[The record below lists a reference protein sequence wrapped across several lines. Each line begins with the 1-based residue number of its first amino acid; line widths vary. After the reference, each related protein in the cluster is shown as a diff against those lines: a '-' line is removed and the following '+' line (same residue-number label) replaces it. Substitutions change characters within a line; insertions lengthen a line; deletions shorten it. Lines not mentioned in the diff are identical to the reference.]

1 MNNEIPT
8 SVFFD
13 LDDTLYEYLPCHQA
27 GLKAAITL
35 MSNKLNISKPEAES
49 IYENGRRLVKA
60 RLGETASSH
69 SRLLYFREGLISK
82 GLGKESTVC
91 LDFENR
97 YWTYFLFEMK
107 VKDGL
112 INLISS
118 LKYAKVPTFLVTDL
132 TDQVQL
138 RKLVKLNLEEA
149 FDEIISSELAG
160 GDKVTEKPFQI
171 LFNLLDPKILERPI
185 FIGDSI
191 QDFPNFNNIV
201 DYPINPT
208 VRNFCFSK
216 ASNYTMKIE
225 KVKNFQEI
233 ESKIFVANE

>member
-1 MNNEIPT
+1 
-8 SVFFD
+8 
-13 LDDTLYEYLPCHQA
+13 
-27 GLKAAITL
+27 
-35 MSNKLNISKPEAES
+35 
-49 IYENGRRLVKA
+49 
-60 RLGETASSH
+60 
-69 SRLLYFREGLISK
+69 
-82 GLGKESTVC
+82 
-91 LDFENR
+91 
-97 YWTYFLFEMK
+97 MK
-107 VKDGL
+107 VKDGVR
-112 INLISS
+112 NLISS

-160 GDKVTEKPFQI
+160 GDKVTDKPFQI

-201 DYPINPT
+201 DYPINSK

-216 ASNYTMKIE
+216 TSNYSMKIE
-225 KVKNFQEI
+225 KVKNFREI

>member
-118 LKYAKVPTFLVTDL
+118 LKYAKV
-132 TDQVQL
+132 
-138 RKLVKLNLEEA
+138 
-149 FDEIISSELAG
+149 
-160 GDKVTEKPFQI
+160 
-171 LFNLLDPKILERPI
+171 
-185 FIGDSI
+185 
-191 QDFPNFNNIV
+191 
-201 DYPINPT
+201 
-208 VRNFCFSK
+208 
-216 ASNYTMKIE
+216 
-225 KVKNFQEI
+225 
-233 ESKIFVANE
+233 